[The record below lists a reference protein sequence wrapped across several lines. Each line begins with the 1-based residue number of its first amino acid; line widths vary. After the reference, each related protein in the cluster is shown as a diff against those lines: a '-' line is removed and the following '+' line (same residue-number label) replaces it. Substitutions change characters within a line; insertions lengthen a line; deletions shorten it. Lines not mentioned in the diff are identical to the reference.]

1 VSLTWRDI
9 VVLIAL
15 VVIAVDLG
23 ALAEVLPKH
32 LRWKKENRRH
42 D

>member
-1 VSLTWRDI
+1 MSLTWRDI
-9 VVLIAL
+9 IVLIAI

-23 ALAEVLPKH
+23 VLAEVLPKH
-32 LRWKKENRRH
+32 LRWKKENRHH